1 MATPNPTRRTAYR
14 IAGYYALSFA
24 LASLLL
30 GGGIWGFARRTLRQ
44 ALDDRLQ
51 SELTTLRG
59 AAEREGRTA
68 LIEDIV
74 ARDLVPG
81 AGGYALIGRDGRR
94 IAGKVDTGRPG
105 WGLSDIR
112 VRLAD
117 GTDIPG
123 RSAALRL
130 PNGETLAVIGEAESL
145 GRIEHTLLAIA
156 GAGFGLMIAIGVVG
170 GFLIGHVIHRRL
182 AAVDD
187 AARAIMAGNLARR
200 IPIGEGDDEF
210 DRLSDT
216 LNRMLDHIGQLM
228 DSLRHVSAD
237 VAHDLRTP
245 LSRLRVT
252 LEAASDADEPAER
265 ERRIM
270 EALDRV
276 DGLMALFS
284 TILRIS
290 EIERGAVRK
299 RFTAVRLDLLAA
311 DLIETYAPAA
321 LDGERCITAAVE
333 PHVTTSGDEGLIG
346 QAIANLLENALKHT
360 PEGTRIEVA
369 VASVD
374 GHPRL
379 TVRDDGPGV
388 PAEDHALVLRRFG
401 RREASRSGDSYGLGL
416 TLVAAV
422 AATHRAELIL
432 ADAQPGLSVTL
443 VFPPEV

>member
-1 MATPNPTRRTAYR
+1 MATPRPTRRTAYR

-30 GGGIWGFARRTLRQ
+30 GGVIWGFSRRTLRH

-51 SELTTLRG
+51 SELSTLRG
-59 AAEREGRTA
+59 AFEREGRAA
-68 LIEDIV
+68 LIDDIV

-81 AGGYALIGRDGRR
+81 GGGYALIGRDGRR
-94 IAGKVDTGRPG
+94 IAGKVDTASPVL
-105 WGLSDIR
+105 GLSTIR
-112 VRLAD
+112 LRLPD
-117 GTDIPG
+117 GNAVPG
-123 RSAALRL
+123 RAAALRL
-130 PNGETLAVIGEAESL
+130 PDGETLAVIGEAESL
-145 GRIEHTLLAIA
+145 ERIEHTLLAIS
-156 GAGFGLMIAIGVVG
+156 GAGFSLMIVIGVVG

-182 AAVDD
+182 SAVDD
-187 AARAIMAGNLARR
+187 AARAIMGGNLARR
-200 IPIGEGDDEF
+200 IPIGKGDDEF

-245 LSRLRVT
+245 LSRLRAT
-252 LEAASDADEPAER
+252 LEAADDADDPAER
-265 ERRIM
+265 ERRIG
-270 EALDRV
+270 EALERV

-290 EIERGAVRK
+290 EIERGAVRD
-299 RFTAVRLDLLAA
+299 RFAIVRLDLLAA

-321 LDGERCITAAVE
+321 ADGDRYIMAAIE
-333 PHVTTSGDEGLIG
+333 PHVATSGDEGLIG

-360 PEGTRIEVA
+360 PAGTRIEVA
-369 VASVD
+369 VTHCE
-374 GHPRL
+374 GRPKL

-432 ADAQPGLSVTL
+432 ADARPGFSVSL
-443 VFPPEV
+443 LFPREV